1 MCVYAGHYAPFC
13 IDACVSVMCTH
24 TSKDKTQFKKN
35 IYIYGCWLTYIIV
48 GNKILGSQ
56 GWIAGSFWFIHLF
69 IATMVV
75 AALPH
80 LTPEEFPGTRRTRR
94 AL

>member
-1 MCVYAGHYAPFC
+1 M
-13 IDACVSVMCTH
+13 
-24 TSKDKTQFKKN
+24 N
-35 IYIYGCWLTYIIV
+35 IIV
-48 GNKILGSQ
+48 GNKELVSR

-80 LTPEEFPGTRRTRR
+80 LTPKEFPGTSKAGR

>member
-1 MCVYAGHYAPFC
+1 MDV
-13 IDACVSVMCTH
+13 
-24 TSKDKTQFKKN
+24 
-35 IYIYGCWLTYIIV
+35 IV
-48 GNKILGSQ
+48 ENKILASQ
-56 GWIAGSFWFIHLF
+56 GRVAGSFWFIHLF

-80 LTPEEFPGTRRTRR
+80 LTPEEFRGTNKARR